1 MKKLILSAVML
12 IGLSTASIAN
22 DYIFATNFAK
32 GDLTLKAM
40 KNLKF
45 KVAAFNLDG
54 KSVLELKDDSGV
66 ILHKV
71 VVQNNEDY
79 IKVFDLSSLP
89 DGSYKLVLST
99 GKDSTVKPFE
109 IKTETTRVV
118 TNL

>member
-45 KVAAFNLDG
+45 KVAAFNLDA
-54 KSVLELKDDSGV
+54 KSILELKDDSGV
-66 ILHKV
+66 ILYKTAV
-71 VVQNNEDY
+71 VNEDY
-79 IKVFDLSSLP
+79 VKVFDLSSLP
-89 DGSYKLVLST
+89 DGSYKLVLTT
-99 GKDSTVKPFE
+99 GKESTVKPFE